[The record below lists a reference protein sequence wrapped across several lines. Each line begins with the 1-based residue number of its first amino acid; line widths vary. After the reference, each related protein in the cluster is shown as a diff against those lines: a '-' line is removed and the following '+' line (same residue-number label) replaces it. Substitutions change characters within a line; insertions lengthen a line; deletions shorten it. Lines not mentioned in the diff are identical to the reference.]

1 MNKIKIH
8 IRRLVE
14 NALEEDIGYGDITT
28 DGILVGNLISKGI
41 LLAKESGILAGK
53 FAFTEVFSILDDE
66 IKCNFFKNDGDNFDK
81 GCIIAE
87 ISGISSNILKGER
100 TALNFIQHLSGI
112 ATLTSKYVKIA
123 DKYGVKI
130 IDTRKT
136 LPGMRLLQKYAVK
149 AGGGLNHR
157 IGLYDAALIKD
168 NHIKAA
174 GSISAAVDSI
184 RRKIGPTVKI
194 ETETFDLKDVAEA
207 LTKKVD
213 IIMLDNFKPENIS
226 EAVKLIAGR
235 AAIEI
240 SGGVNL
246 DNLEEYCRLKPDYI
260 SVGRLTNSAPA
271 LDFSL
276 KLE

>member
-8 IRRLVE
+8 LHRLVE

-28 DGILVGNLISKGI
+28 DGTIIGDKICKGR
-41 LLAKESGILAGK
+41 LLAKEEGKLAGK
-53 FAFTEVFSILDDE
+53 FAFIEVFKVLNDE
-66 IKCNFFKNDGDNFDK
+66 IKCDFYKEDGESFDK
-81 GCIIAE
+81 NTIIAE
-87 ISGISSNILKGER
+87 ITGRVSDILKGER

-112 ATLTSKYVKIA
+112 ATLTAKYVKISE
-123 DKYGVKI
+123 KYGVKI

-136 LPGMRLLQKYAVK
+136 LPGMRMLQKYAVK
-149 AGGGLNHR
+149 SGGGLNHR

-174 GSISAAVDSI
+174 GSITAAVTSI
-184 RRKIGPTVKI
+184 RKKIGPTVKI
-194 ETETFDLKDVAEA
+194 ETETFSLKDVEEA
-207 LTKKVD
+207 ILQKVD
-213 IIMLDNFKPENIS
+213 IIMLDNFKLEDIR
-226 EAVKLIAGR
+226 EAIKLIGGK
-235 AAIEI
+235 AAVEV

-246 DNLEEYCRLKPDYI
+246 ENLEEFCRLKPDYI